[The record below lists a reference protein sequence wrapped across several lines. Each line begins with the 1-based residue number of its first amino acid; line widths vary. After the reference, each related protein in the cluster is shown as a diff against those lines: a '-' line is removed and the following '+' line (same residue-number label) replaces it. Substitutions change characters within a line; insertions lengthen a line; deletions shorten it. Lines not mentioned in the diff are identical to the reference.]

1 MDWHFISLRLRDH
14 EGGRTK
20 YKYSYTLRNVITKF
34 GQDTEYEE
42 VKVRLRPLYKELSK
56 AIDEND
62 REIPG
67 VISEDRFIQITY
79 MVRDLLDEY
88 YFSRRFNK

>member
-1 MDWHFISLRLRDH
+1 VDWQLISLSIRDH

-20 YKYSYTLRNVITKF
+20 YNWSFTLRNVIKRF
-34 GQDTEYEE
+34 GQGTEYEE
-42 VKVRLRPLYKELSK
+42 VKVKLRPLYKELSK

-67 VISEDRFIQITY
+67 VISEDRFIQIVY
-79 MVRDLLDEY
+79 IVRDLLDEY
-88 YFSRRFNK
+88 YFRRRFDK